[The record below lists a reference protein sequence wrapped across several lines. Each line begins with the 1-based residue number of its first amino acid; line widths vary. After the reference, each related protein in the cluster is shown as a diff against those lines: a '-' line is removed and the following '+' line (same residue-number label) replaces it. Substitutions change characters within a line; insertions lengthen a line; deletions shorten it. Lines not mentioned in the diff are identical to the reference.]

1 MDKKTINIEE
11 LLFQFSIK
19 TKKYGELF
27 FQKFDESE
35 KIDLLDHILNKNTNE
50 EGIFLEIFENTY
62 IDTERNIKDISE
74 IKLSEI
80 TLKEKINFL
89 KGYFSIQFSDYKYN
103 KELSIKDNITAAK
116 EYEEKVFNEQ
126 RKKLSDTMN
135 LNLSALSSLDIDKIT
150 GIKQLN
156 DAIERIT
163 KPAKILPYSPTELP
177 IIRPPID
184 TKLEKLNQVE
194 DSINDLATT
203 VLELNKITNTTNEI
217 QKKHLETYIN
227 NVEQQTIENSKE
239 NRITRCISIIAI
251 CVPIIF
257 QIFQT
262 TYDIR
267 KTSKTNSHDAILE
280 NQKIELLQDIVRNT
294 DFKEDLDKLSK
305 EINMLK
311 KDKEELESEIT
322 SLKKQIEDSN
332 KSQKENNGADGT

>member
-11 LLFQFSIK
+11 LIFQFSIK

-62 IDTERNIKDISE
+62 IDTERNKKDISE

-135 LNLSALSSLDIDKIT
+135 LNFSALSLIDIDKLT
-150 GIKQLN
+150 GIRQLN
-156 DAIERIT
+156 DAI
-163 KPAKILPYSPTELP
+163 
-177 IIRPPID
+177 
-184 TKLEKLNQVE
+184 
-194 DSINDLATT
+194 
-203 VLELNKITNTTNEI
+203 
-217 QKKHLETYIN
+217 
-227 NVEQQTIENSKE
+227 
-239 NRITRCISIIAI
+239 
-251 CVPIIF
+251 
-257 QIFQT
+257 
-262 TYDIR
+262 
-267 KTSKTNSHDAILE
+267 
-280 NQKIELLQDIVRNT
+280 
-294 DFKEDLDKLSK
+294 
-305 EINMLK
+305 
-311 KDKEELESEIT
+311 
-322 SLKKQIEDSN
+322 
-332 KSQKENNGADGT
+332 